1 MKINNI
7 NLKKLLKVMTMT
19 RPNVYVTRPIPEEA
33 IELLKERCDV
43 EMNKDL
49 KPLSKQDL
57 IAKLK
62 GRDAIL
68 VSRTS
73 IDEEICL
80 AIKDT
85 CKILANYGVGYDN
98 IDYKAAT
105 KYGIFVTF
113 NPDEVTEATADQA
126 WALILAV
133 GRRIVECDKYVRAG
147 SKDWGPTKL
156 LGTDISGKT
165 IGIVG
170 GGRVGTAVGK
180 RAKGFGMRII
190 YTDIKSSFKFEE
202 ETGGEFVDKETLLES
217 SDFISLHL
225 PYMTSTYHYISEKEL
240 ELMKQSAILINTSR
254 GKVVDEKALV
264 KALKNNLISGAGL
277 DVFENEPN
285 LEPGLYELSN
295 VVLTP
300 HTGTSTLDTR
310 IKMGEGCARSIFSVL
325 DRQIPKNCVNP
336 EIGFDK

>member
-1 MKINNI
+1 
-7 NLKKLLKVMTMT
+7 
-19 RPNVYVTRPIPEEA
+19 
-33 IELLKERCDV
+33 
-43 EMNKDL
+43 MNKDL

-98 IDYKAAT
+98 IDHKAAT
-105 KYGIFVTF
+105 DHGIFVTF

-133 GRRIVECDKYVRAG
+133 GRRIVECDKYVKAG

-190 YTDIKSSFKFEE
+190 YTDIKASFKFEE
-202 ETGGEFVDKETLLES
+202 ETGGEYVDKETLLRS

-225 PYMTSTYHYISEKEL
+225 PYMPSTHHYMSENEF
-240 ELMKQSAILINTSR
+240 EMMKDSAILINTSR
-254 GKVVDEKALV
+254 GKVIDEKALV
-264 KALKNNLISGAGL
+264 KALENHSIKGAGL

-285 LEPGLYELSN
+285 VDPGLLKLDN
-295 VVLTP
+295 AVLTP
-300 HTGTSTLDTR
+300 HTGTSTLETR
-310 IKMGEGCARSIFSVL
+310 VKMGQGCAMSIFSVL
-325 DRQIPKNCVNP
+325 DHKIPKNCVNP
-336 EIGFDK
+336 EIGF

>member
-1 MKINNI
+1 
-7 NLKKLLKVMTMT
+7 MT
-19 RPNVYVTRPIPEEA
+19 RPKVYVTRPIPQEA
-33 IELLKERCDV
+33 LELLKERCDV
-43 EMNKDL
+43 EMNNDL
-49 KPLSKQDL
+49 SPLPKQEL
-57 IAKLK
+57 IEKLK

-98 IDYKAAT
+98 IDYKSAT
-105 KYGIFVTF
+105 KHGIFVTY
-113 NPDEVTEATADQA
+113 NPDEVTDATADQA
-126 WALILAV
+126 WALILSV
-133 GRRIVECDKYVRAG
+133 GRRIVESDAFVRSG

-165 IGIVG
+165 IGIIG

-180 RAKGFGMRII
+180 RAKGFDMTIQ
-190 YTDIKSSFKFEE
+190 YTDIQSSPRFEE
-202 ETGGEFVDKETLLES
+202 LTGGKYVDKETLLRS

-225 PYMTSTYHYISEKEL
+225 PYVASTHHYISEKEL
-240 ELMKQSAILINTSR
+240 ELMKESAILINTSR
-254 GKVVDEKALV
+254 GKVIDEKSLV
-264 KALKNNLISGAGL
+264 KALQNHTIKGAGL

-285 LEPGLYELSN
+285 VDPGLLRLEN

-300 HTGTSTLDTR
+300 HTGTSTLETR

-336 EIGFDK
+336 DIGFR